1 LKKELSQTLEVERLF
16 SSYGRSK
23 IISILIEYGELNI
36 TEIIKKSGLSHTTVS
51 NHLSF
56 LVKAGIVN
64 EKRFNRIR
72 IFRLDYSSPLVSVLQ
87 NFFSEW
93 KEARSIS
100 NDTSINQATE

>member
-1 LKKELSQTLEVERLF
+1 MSQTLEVERLF

-23 IISILIEYGELNI
+23 IIGILLEYGELNI

-51 NHLSF
+51 SHLSF
-56 LVKAGIVN
+56 LVKAGIVK

-72 IFRLDYSSPLVSVLQ
+72 IFRLDYASPLVPVLQ

-93 KEARSIS
+93 KEASSLSRSIS
-100 NDTSINQATE
+100 IDQANE